1 MARIRVLFLLP
12 NAMAARNVLETRI
25 LDHLAAAP
33 DLEVRFLSHD
43 PADAARVARVRAAH
57 LSWEAIQRPE
67 AGGPGL
73 ASGPPLVAARRLA
86 HRVFQRL
93 TGGVAGFGNLV
104 YRFNEIHQFAGHNQK
119 KALPPE
125 RRAREALAG
134 NFCEPAL
141 GRPWPRS
148 RALLR
153 LLHAVHHTTWYSEP
167 WVEERIDRFRPR
179 LLVIHHLQNQPI
191 RPYVSAAR
199 RRGLPI
205 LGIVG
210 SWDQPTTKGPLCPGL
225 TRVLVQSR
233 QMRQDLARFHGLDP
247 ARVEVTGWPQMDGY
261 RRPEIFQERGAVLA
275 GLGLPADHRF
285 VLFGLNGARLGP
297 HEPSVA
303 AHLARR
309 IGEGAFGP
317 KLSLLVRCHPN
328 DGQWQNRLAGLHDPP
343 RVVVTPPEPGRLEV
357 LANLLRQAA
366 VVLATSGSILL
377 DAIALDAPTVG
388 LAFAGDLPS
397 TAQRMVERY
406 YEMDHYLP
414 VVASGGARLVKSYP
428 ELDQA
433 LRAYLDDPAR
443 DAPGRARCRDEQ
455 LEPFDGRAGERVA
468 RLIQD
473 QARRAGEAANA

>member
-1 MARIRVLFLLP
+1 MARTRVLFLLP
-12 NAMAARNVLETRI
+12 NAMAARNVLETRV

-43 PADAARVARVRAAH
+43 PADAARVARVGADH
-57 LSWEAIQRPE
+57 LSWEAIQRP
-67 AGGPGL
+67 ADGGPGL
-73 ASGPPLVAARRLA
+73 FSGPPALAARRLA

-104 YRFNEIHQFAGHNQK
+104 YRFNEIHQFVGHGQK
-119 KALPPE
+119 KTLPPE

-134 NFCEPAL
+134 NFCEPSL

-148 RALLR
+148 RGLLR
-153 LLHAVHHTTWYSEP
+153 LLYAAHHTTWYSEP
-167 WVEERIDRFRPR
+167 WVEERFDQFRPH
-179 LLVIHHLQNQPI
+179 LLAIHHLQNQPI

-225 TRVLVQSR
+225 ARVLVQSQR
-233 QMRQDLARFHGLDP
+233 MRQELVQFHKLDP
-247 ARVEVTGWPQMDGY
+247 ARVEVTGWPQMDLY
-261 RRPEIFQERGAVLA
+261 RRPERLPEREVVLA
-275 GLGLPADHRF
+275 GLGLPPDHRI

-297 HEPSVA
+297 HEPAVA

-317 KLSLLVRCHPN
+317 QLSLLVRCHPN
-328 DGQWQNRLAGLHDPP
+328 DSQWQKRLAGLHDPP

-357 LANLLRQAA
+357 LAGLLRQAA
-366 VVLATSGSILL
+366 LVLASSGSILL
-377 DAIALDAPTVG
+377 DAIALDAPALG
-388 LAFAGDLPS
+388 LAFDGDPTLDYDRIV
-397 TAQRMVERY
+397 ARF
-406 YEMDHYLP
+406 YEMDHYAP
-414 VVASGGARLVKSYP
+414 VVASGGLRLVKSYP
-428 ELDQA
+428 ELDEA

-443 DAPGRARCRDEQ
+443 DAQGRARCRAEQ
-455 LEPFDGRAGERVA
+455 LEPFDGRASERVVQ
-468 RLIQD
+468 LIRAE
-473 QARRAGEAANA
+473 ARRGREAADA